1 MGDNPKRPLSI
12 ISKPLNYGN
21 SVPPAET
28 TLADVPVEVLSAPAD
43 IEAHVRTVLA
53 QLLVIDLDSINV
65 WLIDSSSIQAY
76 QFAHKPIIEIA
87 YLQVDC
93 RSRTKESARE
103 LAFKARNL
111 LRTLPMIAWPEGFVT
126 TVTQT
131 AGPAWLADPA
141 DGSPRYW
148 QRVEIH
154 YRSRSGPI
162 GTPQTKEKR
171 N

>member
-1 MGDNPKRPLSI
+1 MEANPI
-12 ISKPLNYGN
+12 
-21 SVPPAET
+21 PAEELT
-28 TLADVPVEVLSAPAD
+28 VPAD
-43 IEAHVRTVLA
+43 IEAHVRAVLA
-53 QLLVIDLDSINV
+53 QLLVIGPEGAVSSTDSITV

-111 LRTLPMIAWPEGFVT
+111 LRTLPTIAWPEGFVT

-154 YRSRSGPI
+154 YRSRP
-162 GTPQTKEKR
+162 K
-171 N
+171 